1 MRANLYMVIFTTHFL
16 SSLISARQIFDRIVN
31 GQAATQG
38 QFPYQVS
45 MCYNHIASFNQAIC
59 DTQCGGSIFNETTI
73 ITAAHCCW
81 DSWVDYPSRYMI
93 VAGELDS
100 VHTSGLEQFRT
111 VKSIKIHPN
120 YNSNVFPYNQHDI
133 CLLTL
138 DSPLVFNENVNRI
151 YLDEEDP
158 VVDTT
163 CQVSGWG
170 QYFVSIQTK
179 KRRKYDQFTIN

>member
-45 MCYNHIASFNQAIC
+45 MCYNHTASFNQAIC

-133 CLLTL
+133 SFACSHWTHHWCLMKMLTEYTL
-138 DSPLVFNENVNRI
+138 MKKIQWLIQPVKYQDGVNI
-151 YLDEEDP
+151 L
-158 VVDTT
+158 
-163 CQVSGWG
+163 
-170 QYFVSIQTK
+170 
-179 KRRKYDQFTIN
+179 